1 MVEGVGDHGCE
12 YMTGG
17 VAVILGKTGKNF
29 GAGMSGGLAFVYDPS
44 KSLGS
49 MCNVDI
55 ASDLFPVAEEEDVAL
70 LKRLVTS
77 HLEHTGSPIAKEILD
92 NWDVSISN
100 FTKVFPHEYKKALDD
115 LNKLNLAKKEEA
127 EVLANA
133 EGDAFDTLRKMAL
146 SVVKDGPGINSSPK
160 HIASPFTPRTSD
172 DPKEEFARL
181 LRDASSGLPVA
192 GRQPVW
198 DEKRPKLV
206 EGGPTQK
213 QGGFMRYERDPLSY
227 RPVDERLKDY
237 DEVLAPSAGGVTA
250 NLLNTQSAR
259 CMDCGT
265 PYCLNKE
272 TGCPL
277 GNLIPEWN
285 QLVWQGRWKEAC
297 DRLLATNNFP
307 EFTGRVCPAPCEG
320 SCVLGINQN
329 PVTIKTMEV
338 SIIDKAFEEGWITPH
353 PPTVR
358 TGRRV
363 AVIGSGPS
371 GMAAADQLNK
381 MGHAV
386 TVFERADRIGGLM
399 MYGVPNMKTGKNEI
413 VQRRVDL
420 MAAEGVKFV
429 TNAAVGKVIDIKPL
443 KAESDAIVL
452 AAGATKPRDLPIDG
466 RGLAGVHFAMEYL
479 TANTKSLLDSNHAD
493 GNFISAKGKR
503 VIVIGG
509 GDTGTDCIG
518 TAVRHGAKSV
528 INLELLSKPSEKR
541 APGNPWPYYPRV
553 FKVDYGHAEATEKY
567 GQDPRIY
574 DVLTKRF
581 IGDEDG
587 NLVGLEIVDV
597 AWTFPA
603 DGGRPTF
610 EEVEGSAR
618 MIEADIC
625 LLAMGFLGPEETLAE
640 ALGVELDE
648 RSNFK
653 AQYGSSGHATN
664 IDGVFA
670 AGDCRR
676 GQSLVVWAIA
686 EGRQAADVAHDYLM
700 SKEAVNPDGTDRFEG
715 GVIDLAQF
723 EEERATGKG
732 ALGQGQEG
740 AAV

>member
-1 MVEGVGDHGCE
+1 M
-12 YMTGG
+12 
-17 VAVILGKTGKNF
+17 
-29 GAGMSGGLAFVYDPS
+29 
-44 KSLGS
+44 
-49 MCNVDI
+49 
-55 ASDLFPVAEEEDVAL
+55 
-70 LKRLVTS
+70 
-77 HLEHTGSPIAKEILD
+77 
-92 NWDVSISN
+92 
-100 FTKVFPHEYKKALDD
+100 
-115 LNKLNLAKKEEA
+115 
-127 EVLANA
+127 
-133 EGDAFDTLRKMAL
+133 
-146 SVVKDGPGINSSPK
+146 
-160 HIASPFTPRTSD
+160 
-172 DPKEEFARL
+172 
-181 LRDASSGLPVA
+181 
-192 GRQPVW
+192 
-198 DEKRPKLV
+198 
-206 EGGPTQK
+206 
-213 QGGFMRYERDPLSY
+213 
-227 RPVDERLKDY
+227 
-237 DEVLAPSAGGVTA
+237 
-250 NLLNTQSAR
+250 
-259 CMDCGT
+259 
-265 PYCLNKE
+265 
-272 TGCPL
+272 
-277 GNLIPEWN
+277 
-285 QLVWQGRWKEAC
+285 
-297 DRLLATNNFP
+297 
-307 EFTGRVCPAPCEG
+307 
-320 SCVLGINQN
+320 
-329 PVTIKTMEV
+329 
-338 SIIDKAFEEGWITPH
+338 
-353 PPTVR
+353 
-358 TGRRV
+358 
-363 AVIGSGPS
+363 
-371 GMAAADQLNK
+371 
-381 MGHAV
+381 
-386 TVFERADRIGGLM
+386 
-399 MYGVPNMKTGKNEI
+399 
-413 VQRRVDL
+413 
-420 MAAEGVKFV
+420 
-429 TNAAVGKVIDIKPL
+429 
-443 KAESDAIVL
+443 
-452 AAGATKPRDLPIDG
+452 
-466 RGLAGVHFAMEYL
+466 
-479 TANTKSLLDSNHAD
+479 
-493 GNFISAKGKR
+493 
-503 VIVIGG
+503 IVIGG